1 MNNCVS
7 VVIPI
12 FNEIKYLERCLE
24 SIIKGSKKFNDFEI
38 LLIDGGST
46 DGTIELISELTNKYD
61 NITYLNNPN
70 KYTPSAMNIGIKN
83 SSGDYIVR
91 LDAHAVYPPLYIEK
105 LIRILNES
113 DDDVANVGG
122 SIITKPL
129 HENLVAISIS
139 FVLSS
144 KFGVGNSSFRT
155 GIPKKTI
162 EVDTVPFGCFK
173 KNALIKVGMYN
184 ELEIRGED
192 LDLNTRLIKA
202 GYKIILSPEITSI
215 YYSRDNYLS
224 FIKQAFKNGYT
235 VFAEFRGNNSYHKI
249 RHYIPLAFIIFQ
261 IFFFLS
267 LGVKDFYIVAK
278 FLLLIEI
285 LYILLCLFFSINLVL
300 KEKFFLYFLVN
311 PIIFLSL
318 HSIYGLGSL
327 FAIIKNSLSIL
338 RKFSSS

>member
-1 MNNCVS
+1 MSYGVTII
-7 VVIPI
+7 IPI
-12 FNEIKYLERCLE
+12 FNEIKYLEICLE
-24 SIIKGSKKFNDFEI
+24 SIIQGSKKFNDFEI

-46 DGTIELISELTNKYD
+46 DGTIELISKLTNKYD
-61 NITYLNNPN
+61 NISYLNNPN
-70 KYTPSAMNIGIKN
+70 KYAPSAMNIGIQN
-83 SSGDYIVR
+83 SSCDYIVR
-91 LDAHAVYPPLYIEK
+91 LDAHAVYPSLYIEK
-105 LIRILNES
+105 LIRILKES
-113 DDDVANVGG
+113 DDNVANVGG

-139 FVLSS
+139 SVLSS

-155 GIPKKTI
+155 RIPKKAI

-173 KNALIKVGMYN
+173 KSALLKVGMYN

-249 RHYIPLAFIIFQ
+249 RHYIPLAFTIFQ
-261 IFFFLS
+261 IFFFFS
-267 LGVKDFYIVAK
+267 LGVKDFHILAE
-278 FLLLIEI
+278 FLFSIQI

-300 KEKFFLYFLVN
+300 KKKNFLYILVN

-327 FAIIKNSLSIL
+327 FAIIKN
-338 RKFSSS
+338 FSKYFKKIFI